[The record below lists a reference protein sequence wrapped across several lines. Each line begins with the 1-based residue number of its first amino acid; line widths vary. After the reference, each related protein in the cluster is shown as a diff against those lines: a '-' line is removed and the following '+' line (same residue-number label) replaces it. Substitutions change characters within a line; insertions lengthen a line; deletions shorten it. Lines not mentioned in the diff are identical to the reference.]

1 MHLVQINRLAAT
13 VPTALD
19 ARQRG
24 RLHAYVESARLCE
37 RRIQELRDQL
47 EDALKETEGTVGG
60 EDGPAESKA
69 SAVLDLACRLEALEG
84 VQPRVDGW
92 LKQYV
97 AALVAQA
104 TPEMSSE
111 AEAYGDAGPM

>member
-13 VPTALD
+13 VPATLD

-37 RRIQELRDQL
+37 RRIQQLRQ
-47 EDALKETEGTVGG
+47 EIEAALKEMEGTASG
-60 EDGPAESKA
+60 EDGAGESKA
-69 SAVLDLACRLEALEG
+69 SAVLDVACRLEALEA
-84 VQPRVDGW
+84 VQPRIDGW
-92 LKQYV
+92 LREYV

-111 AEAYGDAGPM
+111 AEAYGDAGPT